1 MLKEIQREAYSNLD
15 GDIESQSSMSQCKDA
30 FLQVMGGYQPSA
42 EGALPQKSDKLSK
55 AQDVVEQ
62 AKKLMGDNVKKMID
76 N

>member
-30 FLQVMGGYQPSA
+30 FLQVMAGYQPGA
-42 EGALPQKSDKLSK
+42 EGAIPQKSDKLSK

>member
-1 MLKEIQREAYSNLD
+1 
-15 GDIESQSSMSQCKDA
+15 MSQCKDA
-30 FLQVMGGYQPSA
+30 FLQIMSGYQPGG
-42 EGALPQKSDKLSK
+42 EGVLPQKSDKLSK

>member
-1 MLKEIQREAYSNLD
+1 
-15 GDIESQSSMSQCKDA
+15 MSQCKDA